1 MTGTI
6 KNIDEKYC
14 EVDLDGGGTVK
25 ALKVNIG
32 SVGERTQLSV
42 RPERVSVN
50 TQEISNENNFKGDIK
65 ELIYLGD
72 HIRARI
78 EVCGNDEFIVKIPN
92 EGSVA
97 LKEGASINLH
107 WQAEDI
113 RALDPL

>member
-1 MTGTI
+1 M
-6 KNIDEKYC
+6 
-14 EVDLDGGGTVK
+14 
-25 ALKVNIG
+25 
-32 SVGERTQLSV
+32 
-42 RPERVSVN
+42 
-50 TQEISNENNFKGDIK
+50 QEASDENNFKGDIK

-92 EGSVA
+92 EGNID
-97 LKEGASINLH
+97 LKEGASIDLN

>member
-1 MTGTI
+1 MQATS
-6 KNIDEKYC
+6 DE
-14 EVDLDGGGTVK
+14 
-25 ALKVNIG
+25 I
-32 SVGERTQLSV
+32 
-42 RPERVSVN
+42 
-50 TQEISNENNFKGDIK
+50 NFKGDIK

-92 EGSVA
+92 EGNID
-97 LKEGASINLH
+97 LKEGVTIDLN